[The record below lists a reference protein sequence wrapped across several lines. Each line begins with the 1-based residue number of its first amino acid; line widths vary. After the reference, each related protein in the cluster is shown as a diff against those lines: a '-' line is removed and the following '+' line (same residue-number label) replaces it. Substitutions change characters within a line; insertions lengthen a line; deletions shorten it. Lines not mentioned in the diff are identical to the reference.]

1 MRLLIC
7 DPIDEY
13 AVETMR
19 AAGIGVDVED
29 GITPEGLEV
38 AIGTYDAIVVRS
50 RTKVPASLIDQAP
63 KLRLIIR
70 AGVGLDNID
79 VAHAHSRGVEVR
91 NTPDASS
98 NAVAELTI
106 AYLFALARSICQ
118 SNASLR
124 SGRWEK
130 KRFGTGI
137 ELAGKTL
144 GLIGCGRIG
153 HLVAIKAAA
162 LGMEVLFYR
171 RTQVAAAGAI
181 QVSLDE
187 LLTRSDFISVHVPHT
202 PETHHL
208 LGPNEFARM
217 KEGAFVVNCARGGI
231 IDEAALAQAIM
242 SGRLAGAA
250 LDVFADEKEDRGRHL
265 TALPEVIG
273 SPHMGAGT
281 IEAKQ
286 RIADEVAEI
295 AIEVHRR

>member
-1 MRLLIC
+1 MRSLVC

-13 AVETMR
+13 AVEAMR
-19 AAGIGVDVED
+19 AAGIDVDVED
-29 GITPEGLEV
+29 DITAGRLEAV
-38 AIGTYDAIVVRS
+38 IGAYDAIVVRS
-50 RTKVPASLIDQAP
+50 RTKVPASLLNQAT

-106 AYLFALARSICQ
+106 GYLFALARSICQ
-118 SNASLR
+118 ASVSL
-124 SGRWEK
+124 SAGKWEK
-130 KRFGTGI
+130 KRFGMGS

-144 GLIGCGRIG
+144 GLIGFGRIG
-153 HLVAIKAAA
+153 RLVALKAST
-162 LGMEVLFYR
+162 LGMDVLFYR
-171 RTQVAAAGAI
+171 RTQVEAIGAT

-187 LLTRSDFISVHVPHT
+187 LLARSDFISLHVPHT
-202 PETHHL
+202 PETHQL
-208 LGPNEFARM
+208 LGSEEFAKM
-217 KEGAFVVNCARGGI
+217 KDGAFIVNCARGGI
-231 IDEAALAQAIM
+231 LDEAALAEAIL
-242 SGRLAGAA
+242 SGKLAGAA

-265 TALPEVIG
+265 TALPEMIG

-281 IEAKQ
+281 IEAK
-286 RIADEVAEI
+286 RRVADEVARI